1 MSWEGGIQS
10 YSGLLDVAV
19 SGGYIVKPSN
29 GWYMVVDKG
38 TGEAIGNKVRE
49 KDTLN
54 SEFWTPIL
62 ETTDFKDYIKQT
74 YSI

>member
-1 MSWEGGIQS
+1 
-10 YSGLLDVAV
+10 
-19 SGGYIVKPSN
+19 
-29 GWYMVVDKG
+29 MVVISLSLVMVGIWLLIKG
-38 TGEAIGNKVRE
+38 LEKRIENKVRE